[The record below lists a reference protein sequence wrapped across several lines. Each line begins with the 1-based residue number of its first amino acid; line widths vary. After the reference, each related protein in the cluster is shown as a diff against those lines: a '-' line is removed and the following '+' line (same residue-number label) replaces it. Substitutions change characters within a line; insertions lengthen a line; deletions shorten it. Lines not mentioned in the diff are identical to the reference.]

1 MGRRS
6 AHTAEELRELII
18 QAATELIQESGFGGL
33 SAREIARRIS
43 YSPGTLYNVFE
54 DLDDLVLTIEGRLL
68 DKLTQALSD
77 VPAGADPS
85 DKVRR
90 LAEVYVEFTREN
102 PKLWNLL
109 FEHHL
114 PAGRE
119 VPAWYRE
126 KLEGLMSKVEDALQ
140 PLARDVDPETVR
152 RSAKTLWAGVH
163 GITSLSTADKLQIIS
178 TDSAGALLDDLVN
191 THLAGLEA
199 MRHRQ
204 AETSP

>member
-1 MGRRS
+1 M
-6 AHTAEELRELII
+6 
-18 QAATELIQESGFGGL
+18 
-33 SAREIARRIS
+33 
-43 YSPGTLYNVFE
+43 FE

-178 TDSAGALLDDLVN
+178 TDSAGALLDDLVS